1 MSAPANG
8 QKATNGCKDAPNL
21 TFERQKVSSS
31 EISTNNGRIS
41 GGCAYLPYIAI
52 YTLAISGLIV
62 FLSYIWQGNKGFSL
76 WDEGFLWYGIQ
87 RVLLGEVPIRD
98 FMAYDPGRYYW
109 TAALVSLFGDSGIM
123 SLRAAVAA
131 FQALGLFVGLFLIAR
146 SQRIEH
152 KSDAIF
158 IFLAAITLAVW
169 MFPRHK
175 IFDIA
180 ISILLIGV
188 LAYFIS
194 NPVSKR
200 YLVAGACVGIIAVFG
215 RNHGVYG
222 AVASLG
228 VIAWLSITNQ
238 LKIGFIKAVVLWGV
252 GVSIGFSPI
261 ILMALL
267 IPGFGVA
274 FWESVRFLFEHKA
287 TNLPLPIPW
296 PWTVNFSTAS
306 VGEAA
311 RGVLIGLFFI
321 GTLAFAGFS
330 LAWVV
335 YRRFRNEAIS
345 PVLVASAFLALPY
358 AHYAF
363 SRADVSHLAQGVFPL
378 LIGSFVLLSL
388 SSARIKWPLSL
399 VLCASSFW
407 VMHVF
412 HPGWYCLASKRCVAV
427 EISKSQLKVD
437 PDTANDIAL
446 LRWLAEDLAPNGR
459 SFVATPFW
467 PGAYA
472 LLERKS
478 PMWEIYAL
486 FSRSEPFENQE
497 IERIKASKPGFVF
510 VFDLPLDGRE
520 ELRFKNTH
528 PLTHR
533 FILENFDP
541 LKVSQNP
548 AYQIYKAR
556 DEKQ

>member
-1 MSAPANG
+1 MAFFSQVAGMNQVT
-8 QKATNGCKDAPNL
+8 QKN
-21 TFERQKVSSS
+21 S
-31 EISTNNGRIS
+31 
-41 GGCAYLPYIAI
+41 YIAL

-62 FLSYIWQGNKGFSL
+62 FLSYIWQGNKGFNL
-76 WDEGFLWYGIQ
+76 WDEGFLWYGVQ

-131 FQALGLFVGLFLIAR
+131 FQTLGLFVGVFLIAQ
-146 SQRIEH
+146 SQRL
-152 KSDAIF
+152 KCKGDVVF
-158 IFLAAITLAVW
+158 ILLAAITLAVW

-175 IFDIA
+175 LFDIS

-188 LAYFIS
+188 LAYLIS

-200 YLVAGACVGIIAVFG
+200 YLVAGACVGLIAVFG

-222 AVASLG
+222 ALGSLG
-228 VIAWLSITNQ
+228 VIAWLSIKNQ
-238 LKIGFIKAVVLWGV
+238 SNIGFIKAVVLWGA
-252 GVSIGFSPI
+252 GVAIGFAPI
-261 ILMALL
+261 ILMMLLL

-306 VGEAA
+306 FGEAA

-321 GTLAFAGFS
+321 GTLVFAGLS

-335 YRRFRNEAIS
+335 YRKFRNEAVS

-363 SRADVSHLAQGVFPL
+363 SRADVGHLAHGVFPL
-378 LIGSFVLLSL
+378 LVGSFVLLSL
-388 SSARIKWPLSL
+388 SAARLKWSLAL
-399 VLCASSFW
+399 VLCGSSLW
-407 VMHVF
+407 VMHIF
-412 HPGWYCLASKRCVAV
+412 HPGWYCLASKQCASV
-427 EISKSQLKVD
+427 EISGSQLKVD
-437 PDTANDIAL
+437 PGTANDVAL
-446 LRWLAEDLAPNGR
+446 LRKLAEEFAPNGR

-472 LLERKS
+472 LLERRS

-486 FSRSEPFENQE
+486 FSRSETFENRE
-497 IERIKASKPGFVF
+497 IARIEASNPGFVF

-520 ELRFKNTH
+520 ELRFRNTH
-528 PLTHR
+528 PLTYQ
-533 FILENFDP
+533 FILKNFDP
-541 LKVSQNP
+541 IEVSQNP
-548 AYQIYKAR
+548 AYRIFKAR
-556 DEKQ
+556 GEKQ